1 MHSFSFGVFNLLGK
15 LELRSGIA
23 IPLHF
28 QLKKWQLRA
37 KKHDMLAIH

>member
-15 LELRSGIA
+15 LELHSGIA
-23 IPLHF
+23 IPLNF